1 MGTNE
6 ATSLFHSRDLPGAEN
21 EMSEILSWDTGEV
34 TVTGE
39 ADGTFMVRIDG
50 EMVGR
55 WPSQEIAEKRAANI
69 RSHQPADP
77 ASIRRAGSDDLQLHK
92 TATPEL

>member
-1 MGTNE
+1 
-6 ATSLFHSRDLPGAEN
+6 
-21 EMSEILSWDTGEV
+21 MSEILNWDMGEV

-55 WPSQEIAEKRAANI
+55 WPSRKIAEKRAANI
-69 RSHQPADP
+69 RSHQPADGDSSP
-77 ASIRRAGSDDLQLHK
+77 RASSDDLQLHK
-92 TATPEL
+92 TSSLNSDPSPQTS